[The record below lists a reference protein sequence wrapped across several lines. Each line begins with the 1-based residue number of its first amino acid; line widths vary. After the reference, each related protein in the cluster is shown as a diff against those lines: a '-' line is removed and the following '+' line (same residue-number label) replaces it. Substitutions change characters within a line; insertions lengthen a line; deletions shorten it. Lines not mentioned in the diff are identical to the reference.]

1 MLKIVFIFMVYVNY
15 MIDVFP
21 KQKYTDA
28 YQKDRGSKYGIY
40 DNYIYDIYAAG
51 NSSIL
56 YVSCEKISVD
66 RVAGC
71 QLYFLFMGK
80 LEIYGV
86 SFIYYIYSLFRS
98 TYYV

>member
-1 MLKIVFIFMVYVNY
+1 

-56 YVSCEKISVD
+56 YVSCKKYQWTVLLVPVI
-66 RVAGC
+66 
-71 QLYFLFMGK
+71 FF
-80 LEIYGV
+80 IYGQAGNMLLFFYLLHLQ
-86 SFIYYIYSLFRS
+86 FILHHLLCIKTAKQRKKR
-98 TYYV
+98 

>member
-1 MLKIVFIFMVYVNY
+1 

-21 KQKYTDA
+21 KQKYTDV

-56 YVSCEKISVD
+56 YVYNKN
-66 RVAGC
+66 
-71 QLYFLFMGK
+71 LLNF
-80 LEIYGV
+80 
-86 SFIYYIYSLFRS
+86 
-98 TYYV
+98 